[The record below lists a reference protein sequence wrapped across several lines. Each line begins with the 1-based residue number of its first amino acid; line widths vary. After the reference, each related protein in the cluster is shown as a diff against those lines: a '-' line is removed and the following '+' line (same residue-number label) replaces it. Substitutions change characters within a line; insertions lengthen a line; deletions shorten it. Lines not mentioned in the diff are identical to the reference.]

1 MRSLLKTHSW
11 FVLLI
16 TLVMGWSGIAQASA
30 APMHQMMQLSMQTA
44 TSEQS
49 SAHEAGMQT
58 MPDCHQTKSSSPV
71 SGHQMH
77 IAQTD
82 ITAKSNCHALDML
95 QNKQVQCQE
104 CAEYHC
110 QTTLTLLDVEPLAVV
125 QLEAALVQS
134 SPHFRY
140 QAQHLVGYWQEILRP
155 PKA

>member
-16 TLVMGWSGIAQASA
+16 TLVMGWSGIAQASV
-30 APMHQMMQLSMQTA
+30 APMHQMMQLSMQAA

-49 SAHEAGMQT
+49 SAHEAGMQS
-58 MPDCHQTKSSSPV
+58 MPDCHQMKSSSPV

-77 IAQTD
+77 MAQTD
-82 ITAKSNCHALDML
+82 MIAKSNCHASDML

-104 CAEYHC
+104 CAQYHC
-110 QTTLTLLDVEPLAVV
+110 QTMLTLLEVEPFALV
-125 QLEAALVQS
+125 QLEATLVQS

>member
-16 TLVMGWSGIAQASA
+16 ILVMGWSGIAQASA
-30 APMHQMMQLSMQTA
+30 APMHQMMQLSMQAA
-44 TSEQS
+44 T
-49 SAHEAGMQT
+49 GMQS

-77 IAQTD
+77 MAQSD
-82 ITAKSNCHALDML
+82 MTAKSHCHASDML

-104 CAEYHC
+104 CAQYHC

-125 QLEAALVQS
+125 QLEVALVQS
-134 SPHFRY
+134 TPHFRY

>member
-30 APMHQMMQLSMQTA
+30 APMHQMMQLSMQAA
-44 TSEQS
+44 T
-49 SAHEAGMQT
+49 GMQS

-77 IAQTD
+77 MAQTD
-82 ITAKSNCHALDML
+82 MTAKSNCHASDML

-104 CAEYHC
+104 CAQYHC
-110 QTTLTLLDVEPLAVV
+110 QTTLTLLDVEPLALV
-125 QLEAALVQS
+125 QLEVALVQS
-134 SPHFRY
+134 PPHFRY

>member
-30 APMHQMMQLSMQTA
+30 APMHQMMQLSMQAA
-44 TSEQS
+44 T
-49 SAHEAGMQT
+49 GMQS

-77 IAQTD
+77 MAQSD
-82 ITAKSNCHALDML
+82 MTAKSNCHASDML

-104 CAEYHC
+104 CAQYHC
-110 QTTLTLLDVEPLAVV
+110 QTMLTLLDVEPLAVV

>member
-30 APMHQMMQLSMQTA
+30 APMHQMMQLSMQAA

-49 SAHEAGMQT
+49 SAHATGRQS

-77 IAQTD
+77 MAQTD
-82 ITAKSNCHALDML
+82 MIAKSNCHASDML
-95 QNKQVQCQE
+95 QNKQVQCQG
-104 CAEYHC
+104 CAQYHC
-110 QTTLTLLDVEPLAVV
+110 QTALTLLEVEPFAVV
-125 QLEAALVQS
+125 QLEVALVQS